1 MLQVVTCLLLLP
13 SALTLSSR
21 GGRALKRVRKTR
33 INDNSVVLENYD
45 KETLRTMLE
54 RRAKQV
60 GDVVL
65 VNGKPAIIKR
75 RPQKITPN
83 KNQNVKKRVHIKL
96 NAKSKS
102 DEVKPTRL
110 ATCVQGAGACN
121 AFGAW
126 VERCPPLITHD
137 VLAV

>member
-75 RPQKITPN
+75 SPQKMTPK
-83 KNQNVKKRVHIKL
+83 KNQNVKKNRVHIKL
-96 NAKSKS
+96 KAKSKS
-102 DEVKPTRL
+102 DDEKPTRL
-110 ATCVQGAGACN
+110 RRLRAGTRN
-121 AFGAW
+121 LRK
-126 VERCPPLITHD
+126 VKKLRQRKS
-137 VLAV
+137 VY

>member
-75 RPQKITPN
+75 RPQKMTPK
-83 KNQNVKKRVHIKL
+83 KNQNVKKNRVHIKL
-96 NAKSKS
+96 KAKSKS
-102 DEVKPTRL
+102 DDVKPTRL
-110 ATCVQGAGACN
+110 RRLRAGTRN
-121 AFGAW
+121 LRK
-126 VERCPPLITHD
+126 VEKLRQRKS
-137 VLAV
+137 VF

>member
-75 RPQKITPN
+75 RPQKMNPN

-96 NAKSKS
+96 KAKSKS

-110 ATCVQGAGACN
+110 RRLRARTRNLRKVKKLRQRKS
-121 AFGAW
+121 
-126 VERCPPLITHD
+126 VY
-137 VLAV
+137 

>member
-75 RPQKITPN
+75 RPQKMTPK
-83 KNQNVKKRVHIKL
+83 KNQNVKKNRVHIKL
-96 NAKSKS
+96 KAKSKS
-102 DEVKPTRL
+102 DDVKPTRL
-110 ATCVQGAGACN
+110 RRLRAGTRN
-121 AFGAW
+121 LRK
-126 VERCPPLITHD
+126 VKKLRQRKS
-137 VLAV
+137 VY